1 MSVFAMGPRYG
12 RGCGSS
18 VCVMYMGLIDYLSI
32 DEFAV
37 ASHGI
42 ENSPRAANERNPCR
56 RARMT
61 LAKAGQIM
69 ASFV

>member
-1 MSVFAMGPRYG
+1 
-12 RGCGSS
+12 
-18 VCVMYMGLIDYLSI
+18 MYMGLIDYLSI